1 MQETQLTTVSSAV
14 IDGESHTLDRGAII
28 YSHRGIASVRINFD
42 HWDMQGES
50 VLIMFPGD
58 VIKWEM
64 KDDDFSA
71 DAIIYSSDILRTASL
86 NIEHTVYDTLRADR
100 RCGYPEL
107 IAHVV
112 DSMFRI
118 FRFYFTVEHYTLTDR
133 IVTLQLQAFFL
144 GFYDYLLAN
153 PREPGNDRGTQRKV
167 ELFNRFMQL
176 LEDEYRLGHEVNY
189 YAQRMNIS
197 RKYLGLIVSDRTG
210 VSPKRI
216 IDEYIMLRLKLA
228 LRTSKRSLKQ
238 IADDYNFS
246 DQSALTRYFRHHAGL
261 SPQQYRL
268 RQ

>member
-1 MQETQLTTVSSAV
+1 MEQTSLISINRSSFCPEAHA
-14 IDGESHTLDRGAII
+14 IDHGAII
-28 YSHRGIASVRINFD
+28 YSHTGSASVRINFD
-42 HWDMQGES
+42 KWELNGES
-50 VLIMFPGD
+50 VLCFFPGD
-58 VIKWEM
+58 IIKWETM
-64 KDDDFSA
+64 SDDFAA
-71 DAIIYSSDILRTASL
+71 DAILYSSDTLRSASL
-86 NIEHTVYDTLRADR
+86 NVEHAVYNTLKADR
-100 RCGYPEL
+100 RCGYPTL
-107 IAHVV
+107 ISEVIS
-112 DSMFRI
+112 SMFRI

-133 IVTLQLQAFFL
+133 IVALQLQAFFL

-153 PREPGNDRGTQRKV
+153 PPADQRDKGTQRTD
-167 ELFNRFMQL
+167 ELFNRFMEL
-176 LEDEYRLGHEVNY
+176 LEEEFHEGHEVNY
-189 YAQRMNIS
+189 YAERMNIS

>member
-1 MQETQLTTVSSAV
+1 MQETQLTTISSAV

-64 KDDDFSA
+64 MDDDFSA
-71 DAIIYSSDILRTASL
+71 
-86 NIEHTVYDTLRADR
+86 
-100 RCGYPEL
+100 
-107 IAHVV
+107 
-112 DSMFRI
+112 
-118 FRFYFTVEHYTLTDR
+118 
-133 IVTLQLQAFFL
+133 
-144 GFYDYLLAN
+144 DYLLAN
-153 PREPGNDRGTQRKV
+153 PREAGNDRGTQRKV

-216 IDEYIMLRLKLA
+216 ID
-228 LRTSKRSLKQ
+228 
-238 IADDYNFS
+238 DYNFS

>member
-1 MQETQLTTVSSAV
+1 MQETQLTTISSAA

-64 KDDDFSA
+64 MDDDFSA

-133 IVTLQLQAFFL
+133 IVTLQLQASSWVSTTI
-144 GFYDYLLAN
+144 YSPIPA
-153 PREPGNDRGTQRKV
+153 
-167 ELFNRFMQL
+167 
-176 LEDEYRLGHEVNY
+176 
-189 YAQRMNIS
+189 S
-197 RKYLGLIVSDRTG
+197 RAMTAAPNAR
-210 VSPKRI
+210 
-216 IDEYIMLRLKLA
+216 
-228 LRTSKRSLKQ
+228 
-238 IADDYNFS
+238 
-246 DQSALTRYFRHHAGL
+246 
-261 SPQQYRL
+261 
-268 RQ
+268 